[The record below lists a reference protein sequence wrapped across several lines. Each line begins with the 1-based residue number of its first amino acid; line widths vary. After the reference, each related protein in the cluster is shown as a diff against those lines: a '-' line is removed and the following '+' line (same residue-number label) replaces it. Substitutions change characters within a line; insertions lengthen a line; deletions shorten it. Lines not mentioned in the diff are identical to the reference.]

1 MKKQSLFQ
9 RLMQKNYVIFIFAV
23 VISLTIWI
31 YMSFNS
37 TSINTTF
44 TIRDIPIQIELSE
57 ESRNLGLQVFPSGE
71 TKASVTVSGNRT
83 VLGLLN
89 ENDINVTA
97 AAGSINSPD
106 NNVTLSVSATKR
118 SSRSNFEINS
128 VSPST
133 ITVTVDYYK
142 ESDFQIQDG
151 VVFYL
156 EDGYYGSTSLSV
168 NTVKISGPQTD
179 VLKIKKVKAVA
190 TIPNKL
196 SKSTEVDAGLLLYDE
211 NNNELSQKTLHLS
224 VESVKAN
231 VTVLPEKTVSV
242 EPVFQNKP
250 EGLEITN
257 DMIKISPSEIQLA
270 GPSDTIEK
278 LSSVKLEPIDFS
290 GIKNEKVDFDNLGI
304 VIPESCKSINN
315 YTTAK
320 VTLDL
325 SKLSSKTF
333 TVDKFVVEGLS
344 DNYSYTVTSKSIDVV
359 VIGYKD
365 DLDKITAKQI
375 TAVIDTSNA
384 AGKTGSVEMPVTFR
398 FEGATSCWAYGTYQ
412 ANITI
417 TEK

>member
-9 RLMQKNYVIFIFAV
+9 RLMQKNYVIFIFAL
-23 VISLTIWI
+23 VISLVIWI

-37 TSINTTF
+37 TSVNTTF
-44 TIRDIPIQIELSE
+44 TIRDIPIQMELSE
-57 ESRNLGLQVFPSGE
+57 ESRDLGLQVFPSGE
-71 TKASVTVSGNRT
+71 AKASVTVSGNRT

-89 ENDINVTA
+89 ENDITVTA

-106 NNVTLSVSATKR
+106 SNVTLPVSATKR

-128 VSPST
+128 VSPTS

-168 NTVKISGPQTD
+168 NSVKISGQ
-179 VLKIKKVKAVA
+179 
-190 TIPNKL
+190 L
-196 SKSTEVDAGLLLYDE
+196 SKSVEADAALHLYDE
-211 NNNELSQKTLHLS
+211 NNNELSQKMLNLS
-224 VESVKAN
+224 VESVKAS
-231 VTVLPEKTVSV
+231 VTVLPEKTVPV
-242 EPVFQNKP
+242 EAAFQNKP

-257 DMIKISPSEIQLA
+257 DMITITPPEIQLA
-270 GPSDTIEK
+270 GPTDTIDK
-278 LSSVKLEPIDFS
+278 LKSVKLEPIDFA
-290 GIKNEKVDFDNLGI
+290 GIKNEKIDFDNLGI

-325 SKLSSKTF
+325 SQLSSKTF

-344 DNYSYTVTSKSIDVV
+344 DQYTYKVTSKSIDVT

-365 DLDKITAKQI
+365 DLDKMTAKQI
-375 TAVIDTSNA
+375 TAAIAPMLSRTLLFVNRLIISI
-384 AGKTGSVEMPVTFR
+384 
-398 FEGATSCWAYGTYQ
+398 ATAT
-412 ANITI
+412 AI
-417 TEK
+417 ER

>member
-9 RLMQKNYVIFIFAV
+9 RLMQKNYVIFIFAL
-23 VISLTIWI
+23 VISLIIWI

-37 TSINTTF
+37 TSVNTTF
-44 TIRDIPIQIELSE
+44 TIRDIPIQMELSE
-57 ESRNLGLQVFPSGE
+57 ESRDLGLQVFPSGE
-71 TKASVTVSGNRT
+71 AKASVTVTGNRT

-89 ENDINVTA
+89 ENDITVTA

-106 NNVTLSVSATKR
+106 SNVTLPVSATKR

-128 VSPST
+128 VSPTS

-168 NTVKISGPQTD
+168 NSVKISGPQTE

-190 TIPNKL
+190 TVPNKL
-196 SKSTEVDAGLLLYDE
+196 SKSVETEAALHLYDE
-211 NNNELSQKTLHLS
+211 NNNELSQKTLSLS
-224 VESVKAN
+224 VESVKAS
-231 VTVLPEKTVSV
+231 VTVLPEKTVPV
-242 EPVFQNKP
+242 EAVFQNKP

-257 DMIKISPSEIQLA
+257 DMITITPPEIQLA
-270 GPSDTIEK
+270 GPTDTIGK
-278 LSSVKLEPIDFS
+278 LESVKLEPIDFS
-290 GIKNEKVDFDNLGI
+290 GIKNERIDFDNLGI

-344 DNYSYTVTSKSIDVV
+344 DQYTYKVTSKSVDVT

-365 DLDKITAKQI
+365 DLDKMTAKQI
-375 TAVIDTSNA
+375 TAVIDTSNSS
-384 AGKTGSVEMPVTFR
+384 GKTGSVEMPVTFR
-398 FEGATSCWAYGTYQ
+398 FEGSTSCWAYGTYH

-417 TEK
+417 TQK